1 MKKPL
6 YNIVVFIFHIITI
19 VLLLLLCTH
28 FEIINWNFLKLS
40 QDSFV
45 SFFKNEY
52 VVNILCTILTAIALY
67 VFQIKYSKHKL
78 KNDFRCNEIIHDVY
92 DGIERTMDLI
102 KDGKK
107 ISEEVEELR
116 EDENTDF
123 DTRRKIEAEKY
134 LSFYKNHIGEFKICN
149 ICLTY
154 HNNWIL
160 IDSVQT
166 VFFINL
172 NFKLL
177 NIVNNIK
184 NRRPNLE
191 KEFPEIENLY
201 KKYKNEEDDLTLINL
216 GHEIRR
222 FLVDIEFM
230 AKYWYALLDYLGYDP
245 IPIKLY
251 MEIFKKEYPEY
262 DENLTE
268 FFKLPVSKQNKMSRK
283 VQNKV
288 TWTYFKYRIKNF
300 FK

>member
-1 MKKPL
+1 MVKE
-6 YNIVVFIFHIITI
+6 TI
-19 VLLLLLCTH
+19 
-28 FEIINWNFLKLS
+28 
-40 QDSFV
+40 
-45 SFFKNEY
+45 
-52 VVNILCTILTAIALY
+52 
-67 VFQIKYSKHKL
+67 
-78 KNDFRCNEIIHDVY
+78 
-92 DGIERTMDLI
+92 
-102 KDGKK
+102 
-107 ISEEVEELR
+107 
-116 EDENTDF
+116 
-123 DTRRKIEAEKY
+123 
-134 LSFYKNHIGEFKICN
+134 
-149 ICLTY
+149 
-154 HNNWIL
+154 
-160 IDSVQT
+160 
-166 VFFINL
+166 INL